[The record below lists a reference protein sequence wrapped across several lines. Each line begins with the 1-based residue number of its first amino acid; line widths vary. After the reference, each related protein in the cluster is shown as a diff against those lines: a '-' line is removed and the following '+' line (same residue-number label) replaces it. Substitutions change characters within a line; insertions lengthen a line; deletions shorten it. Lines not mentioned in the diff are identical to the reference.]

1 LKIYKLSFIKRTSII
16 SNSLIIFHKYYIY
29 SFFTKSSASI
39 NIKEDSDF
47 KKDLSYI
54 AMACLFISFKITNC
68 LKPIEFIIDNFCLF
82 EKIENKED
90 KDKIKEKVLFYESD
104 IFYTIN
110 YSVDYELPFPFLKK
124 ILGVGDQAILKMA
137 IEKNGKNNTNIN
149 NFLINFDND
158 ADKIKHIKENI
169 VEIVNYSFLFPFFLN
184 YDTETIS
191 LSCLNLSFKKLNI
204 QINITDI
211 INIISSQKET
221 ENISIDINS
230 IEMCSSLIDELVL
243 SKIKKSSPNE
253 LDYINNISQQ
263 RQNKQNFWT
272 LNNEINTEKKE
283 KTFLLKKRK

>member
-1 LKIYKLSFIKRTSII
+1 
-16 SNSLIIFHKYYIY
+16 
-29 SFFTKSSASI
+29 
-39 NIKEDSDF
+39 
-47 KKDLSYI
+47 
-54 AMACLFISFKITNC
+54 MACLFISFKITNC

-110 YSVDYELPFPFLKK
+110 YSLDYELPFPFLKK

-221 ENISIDINS
+221 ENISIDLNS

-253 LDYINNISQQ
+253 LDDINNISQQ

-272 LNNEINTEKKE
+272 INNEINTEKKE

>member
-1 LKIYKLSFIKRTSII
+1 MCLSTS
-16 SNSLIIFHKYYIY
+16 NDLI
-29 SFFTKSSASI
+29 
-39 NIKEDSDF
+39 
-47 KKDLSYI
+47 
-54 AMACLFISFKITNC
+54 
-68 LKPIEFIIDNFCLF
+68 
-82 EKIENKED
+82 
-90 KDKIKEKVLFYESD
+90 V
-104 IFYTIN
+104 
-110 YSVDYELPFPFLKK
+110 
-124 ILGVGDQAILKMA
+124 
-137 IEKNGKNNTNIN
+137 
-149 NFLINFDND
+149 
-158 ADKIKHIKENI
+158 KHIKENI

-253 LDYINNISQQ
+253 LDDINNISQQ

-272 LNNEINTEKKE
+272 INNEINTEKKE